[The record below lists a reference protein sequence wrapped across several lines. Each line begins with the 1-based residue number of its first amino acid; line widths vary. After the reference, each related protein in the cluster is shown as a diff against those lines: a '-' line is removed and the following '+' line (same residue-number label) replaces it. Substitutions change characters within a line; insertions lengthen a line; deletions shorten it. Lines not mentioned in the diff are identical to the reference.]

1 MKVTVQEPVGDL
13 DRLEETVRG
22 RVADIRSERRLPDDV
37 RIAIRETGLN
47 RMTVPVEL
55 GGEARPPAEMATI
68 IERISAADGSTGWCA
83 AIGAGSNAFAGYVPR
98 TAAAEIW
105 SDVDSANASM
115 FAPTGHVETD
125 GDSLVLRGRWSFVSN
140 CLHSTWIGVGAF
152 TDPAM
157 EVTPPGP
164 RIFFVPANEVTVHD
178 TWDTDGLR
186 GTGSHDVSIDGA
198 AVALSRSCS
207 FADTPWATGPLW
219 RIPLFNVLA
228 PPLAAVL
235 VGIARG
241 SLALID
247 QMIIEGHA
255 SGRGALVDDD
265 VALADVAHAHAT
277 LDAARAALYGSMDEL
292 WSVASTD
299 VEIPPALRARNLLA
313 VQHAVDVA
321 EAVTS
326 TAHRLA
332 GSAVAY
338 RNHPLA
344 VAMADLAAGR
354 QHILF
359 SHHSRPALAKAMAG
373 CDVTAPPFL

>member
-1 MKVTVQEPVGDL
+1 MEVTVQQPAGDL
-13 DRLEETVRG
+13 DHIDEIVRE
-22 RVADIRSERRLPDDV
+22 RVADIRSERRLPDAV
-37 RIAIRETGLN
+37 LAAIRDTGLN
-47 RMTVPVEL
+47 RMTVPTEL
-55 GGEARPPAEMATI
+55 GGAARPPTEMAAI
-68 IERISAADGSTGWCA
+68 IERIAAADGSAGWCA
-83 AIGAGSNAFAGYVPR
+83 AIGSGSNAFAGYVPR

-115 FAPTGHVETD
+115 FAPTGNVETD
-125 GDSLVLRGRWSFVSN
+125 GDGLVLRGRWSFVSN

-152 TDPAM
+152 TDPGM
-157 EVTPPGP
+157 DVTPPGP

-186 GTGSHDVSIDGA
+186 GTGSHDVSVDGA

-241 SLALID
+241 ALAVID
-247 QMIIEGHA
+247 RMIVEGHA
-255 SGRGALVDDD
+255 SGRGALADDD

-292 WSVASTD
+292 WAVASAD
-299 VEIPPALRARNLLA
+299 VQIPRALRARNLLA

-321 EAVTS
+321 EAVVS
-326 TAHRLA
+326 TAHRVA
-332 GSAVAY
+332 GSAAAY

-344 VAMADLAAGR
+344 IATADVGAGR

-373 CDVTAPPFL
+373 CEASAPPFL

>member
-1 MKVTVQEPVGDL
+1 MTVQQPVGDL
-13 DRLEETVRG
+13 GRLEEAVRD
-22 RVADIRSERRLPDDV
+22 RVPEIRSERRLPDDV

-47 RMTVPVEL
+47 RMAVPVEL
-55 GGEARPPAEMATI
+55 GGDAAPPAEMAAI
-68 IERISAADGSTGWCA
+68 IERIAAADGSAAWCA
-83 AIGAGSNAFAGYVPR
+83 AIGAGSNTFAGYVPR

-105 SDVDSANASM
+105 SDVDAPNASM
-115 FAPTGHVETD
+115 FAPTGHVEPD
-125 GDSLVLRGRWSFVSN
+125 GAGLVLRGRWSFVSN

-152 TDPAM
+152 TDPGM
-157 EVTPPGP
+157 DITPPGP
-164 RIFFVPANEVTVHD
+164 RIFFIPANQVTVHD

-186 GTGSHDVSIDGA
+186 GTGSHDVSLEGA
-198 AVALSRSCS
+198 PVELTRSCS

-241 SLALID
+241 SLAVID
-247 QMIIEGHA
+247 EMIIQGHA

-277 LDAARAALYGSMDEL
+277 LDGARAALYGSMDEL
-292 WSVASTD
+292 WAVASAD
-299 VEIPPALRARNLLA
+299 VEIPRALRARNLLA
-313 VQHAVDVA
+313 VQHAVDIA

-332 GSAVAY
+332 GSAAAY

-344 VAMADLAAGR
+344 IAMADLAAGR

-373 CDVTAPPFL
+373 CDASAPPFL